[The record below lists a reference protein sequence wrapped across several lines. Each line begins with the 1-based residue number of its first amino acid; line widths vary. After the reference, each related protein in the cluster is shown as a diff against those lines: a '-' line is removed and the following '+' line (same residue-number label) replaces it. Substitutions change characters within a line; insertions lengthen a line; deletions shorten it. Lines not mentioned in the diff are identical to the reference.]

1 VSARRTA
8 GSPPGPAVRR
18 ARPDRAAPKHAP
30 RVPFALLVAGL
41 IVGGMCALLALNTA
55 SAANELARHDLAA
68 KDSDVAARLVQA
80 RNQVAASAAPDALL
94 RAAAALGMVPAT
106 APAFLRVGADG
117 KVTLL
122 GSPAPALAAPV
133 PPPPTTPKPKPT
145 PTKATKA
152 ATAHGVAKKKKPAH
166 PKSPTPTPT
175 PTPTTT
181 LGGTR

>member
-1 VSARRTA
+1 VSARRTV

-152 ATAHGVAKKKKPAH
+152 ATAHGVAKRKKPAH

-175 PTPTTT
+175 PTTT